1 MILRLGRFTLAWGK
15 FLSEKA
21 HVVYIE
27 EVIKV
32 RKPVI
37 VEVPY
42 EVRVNVV
49 KRVEVPV
56 EVPQFI
62 MTFIDHQV
70 VIHRQHVIEKPFTIE
85 VPKPV
90 VKEVEKEVVLEH
102 LTITEKEIEVPAY
115 KIVYGEPVEV
125 KAPLDQAIT
134 YDVKCL
140 CGNVYKSNMTKCT
153 KCGRNTIETIK
164 ELSL

>member
-37 VEVPY
+37 
-42 EVRVNVV
+42 
-49 KRVEVPV
+49 V